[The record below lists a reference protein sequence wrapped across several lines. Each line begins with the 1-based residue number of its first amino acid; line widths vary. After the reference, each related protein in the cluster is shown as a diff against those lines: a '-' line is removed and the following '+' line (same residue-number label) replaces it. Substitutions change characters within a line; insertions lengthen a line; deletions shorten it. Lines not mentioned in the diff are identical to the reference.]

1 LKLGFLAVAAMK
13 TSRPKRAYHH
23 GDLKNA
29 LVDAALA
36 HIARD
41 GARAL
46 SLREV
51 ARSAGVSHT
60 ASYRHFPSK
69 ESLLAAIAEDGFRL
83 LVEAMRSAVTA
94 YADDPGAALRA
105 SGVAYVEFGVHYP
118 DHLQVMFGNLIART
132 QDYPALMAAS
142 KEAYELLA
150 AIVREGL
157 RVGRLHGPDE
167 RSVALAAWALVHGLA
182 VLIASGQI
190 RAQGAQ
196 LPSPRELALAVTAL
210 LLQGIAIAPA
220 VPAKTARTRTAGRT
234 RSRR

>member
-1 LKLGFLAVAAMK
+1 MK
-13 TSRPKRAYHH
+13 TPRPKRAYHH

-29 LVDAALA
+29 LVDAALV

-69 ESLLAAIAEDGFRL
+69 ESLLAAIAEEGFRRL
-83 LVEAMRSAVTA
+83 SDGMRTAVRGL
-94 YADDPGAALRA
+94 ADDPAAALRA

-118 DHLQVMFGNLIART
+118 DHLQVMFGGLVARAE
-132 QDYPALMAAS
+132 DYPALLATS
-142 KEAYELLA
+142 KEAYELLV
-150 AIVREGL
+150 AIVRDGL

-182 VLIASGQI
+182 VLIAGGQVP
-190 RAQGAQ
+190 AEGAQ
-196 LPSPRELALAVTAL
+196 LPAPRELASAVTAL
-210 LLQGIAIAPA
+210 LHQGIATAA
-220 VPAKTARTRTAGRT
+220 LPAKTARKGAAGRA
-234 RSRR
+234 RRRRGSTGQPG